1 VLRPSPRIL
10 LLTPPLTQLNTPY
23 PATAYI
29 KGFLTGRGYAVTQAD
44 MGLQL
49 VLRLFSEAGLRRV
62 FQAIEAGSFD
72 LSDNARRMLRLQRRY
87 LATIGPVIRFL
98 QNKDLTLAPRICHGR
113 FLPEASRFDN
123 VADLETAFGTMGLTD
138 QARHLATL
146 YLEDL
151 ADLIKETVGPHFG
164 FSRYAEKLAL
174 SATSFEPLHQ
184 ELTAAP
190 NLLDRM
196 LLEELEPLLERV
208 RPDIVG
214 FTVPFPGNLYGAL
227 RLARHIRETR
237 PETVTIMGGG
247 YPNTELRTI
256 KEPRF
261 FDYIDYLTLDD
272 GEGPWLRLL
281 ENWTANHQP
290 PELAVPAA
298 VARLNSVGTGTPVA
312 VEPLNTLG
320 LEVPEAAE
328 TLDWLGMRVTGAVET
343 LNSLVPAVTEAVE
356 NAPVPLQRT
365 FLRDAAGQIHYVN
378 HPFPDVPHPEVGTP
392 DYSDLPLT
400 EYLSVLEVLNPMHR
414 LWSDG
419 RWNKLTVAHGC
430 YWKRCSFC
438 DVTLDYISRY
448 ETAPSTLLV
457 DRIEQIIQQTGQT
470 GFHFVDEA
478 APPLALRDLAV
489 ELLKRRVPIT
499 WWGNIR
505 FEKTFSADLCRLLA
519 ASGCIAVSGGLEV
532 ASDRLLALM
541 EKGVTIAQV
550 ARVTE
555 GFTQA
560 GIMVHA
566 YLMYGFPTQT
576 AQETIDS
583 LEVVRQLFA
592 AGVVQSGYWHRFS
605 MTAHSPVGK
614 NPAKYQVQATGPEPA
629 GFAWNDLWH
638 DDPLGTDHEAFGP
651 GLAKSLYNY
660 LHGVA
665 LDEPLARWFD
675 FKTPRPTTPRQ
686 LVAQALQAPDKPD
699 LARQGQRLFWL
710 GNAPELRVEAGKKAP
725 RAVLTCYE
733 QAEDFEVKT
742 TEAAGRWLH
751 PLLTQLSH
759 DYDTKVLLRDA
770 AATFPKSEG
779 PFEAF
784 LQTPAWQLLREKGL
798 LLL

>member
-1 VLRPSPRIL
+1 MPTVSPRIL

-29 KGFLTGRGYAVTQAD
+29 KGFLGGRGYAVTQAD

-49 VLRLFSEAGLRRV
+49 VLRLFSVDGLQQV
-62 FQAIEAGSFD
+62 FAEIEAGRFR
-72 LSDNARRMLRLQRRY
+72 LSDNAKRMLRLQNRY
-87 LATIGPVIRFL
+87 LATITPVIRFL

-174 SATSFEPLHQ
+174 SATSFEPLHEALQ
-184 ELTAAP
+184 AAP
-190 NLLDRM
+190 NLLDRL
-196 LLEELEPLLERV
+196 LLEELDAVLERV
-208 RPDIVG
+208 KPDIVG

-227 RLARHIRETR
+227 RLAKRIKEISPATH
-237 PETVTIMGGG
+237 TIMGGG

-256 KEPRF
+256 QEPRF
-261 FDYIDYLTLDD
+261 FNYIDFLTLDD

-281 ENWTANHQP
+281 EYLGDSKPEKERSDERSRSSSRALVTFANSSEAGELLRQAQQDGQEVNDAEDEVHCTLQSVLYNP
-290 PELAVPAA
+290 PG
-298 VARLNSVGTGTPVA
+298 R
-312 VEPLNTLG
+312 
-320 LEVPEAAE
+320 
-328 TLDWLGMRVTGAVET
+328 DQ
-343 LNSLVPAVTEAVE
+343 
-356 NAPVPLQRT
+356 LQRT
-365 FLRDAAGQIHYVN
+365 FLRNEQGQIEYIN
-378 HPFPDVPHPEVGTP
+378 HPHPDVPHHEVGTP

-489 ELLKRRVPIT
+489 ELLKRRVAIT

-505 FEKTFSADLCRLLA
+505 FEKTFSPDLCRLLA
-519 ASGCIAVSGGLEV
+519 ASGCIAISGGLEV

-550 ARVTE
+550 ARVAD

-576 AQETIDS
+576 AQETVDS

-614 NPAKYQVQATGPEPA
+614 NPAKYQVTAIGPEPA

-638 DDPLGTDHEAFGP
+638 DDPLGADHETFGP

-665 LDEPLARWFD
+665 LDEPLGFWFD
-675 FKTPRPTTPRQ
+675 FKTPRPTTPRH
-686 LVAQALQAPDKPD
+686 LVQQALQAPEKPD
-699 LARQGQRLFWL
+699 FAKQNQRLFWL
-710 GNAPELRVEAGKKAP
+710 GNAPEIRIEQGKKAS

-742 TEAAGRWLH
+742 TETTGLWLH
-751 PLLTQLSH
+751 QLLTQLSH
-759 DYDTKVLLRDA
+759 DYDTKVLLKEA
-770 AATFPKSEG
+770 AATFPTGEG
-779 PFEAF
+779 TFEAF
-784 LQTPAWQLLREKGL
+784 LQNPAWILMREKGL
-798 LLL
+798 LLI

>member
-1 VLRPSPRIL
+1 M

-29 KGFLTGRGYAVTQAD
+29 KGFLGGRGYAVTQAD

-49 VLRLFSEAGLRRV
+49 VLRLFSEAGLRRI
-62 FQAIEAGSFD
+62 FQAIEAGGFD
-72 LSDNARRMLRLQRRY
+72 LSDNATRMLRLQNRY
-87 LATIGPVIRFL
+87 LATIAPVIRFL

-190 NLLDRM
+190 NLLDTM
-196 LLEELEPLLERV
+196 LLEELEPLLARV
-208 RPDIVG
+208 QPDMVG

-227 RLARHIRETR
+227 RLAKHIKQIS
-237 PETVTIMGGG
+237 PATVTVMGGG
-247 YPNTELRTI
+247 YPNTELREI

-281 ENWTANHQP
+281 EYLAGQQQQKERHAERSEASRVPSLILSSNDASEMLRFALHDVQP
-290 PELAVPAA
+290 D
-298 VARLNSVGTGTPVA
+298 RSK
-312 VEPLNTLG
+312 
-320 LEVPEAAE
+320 
-328 TLDWLGMRVTGAVET
+328 
-343 LNSLVPAVTEAVE
+343 
-356 NAPVPLQRT
+356 LQRT
-365 FLRDAAGQIHYVN
+365 FLRDETGEIQYIN
-378 HPFPDVPHPEVGTP
+378 HPFPDVPHAEVGTP

-457 DRIEQIIQQTGQT
+457 DRIEQIINQTGQT

-505 FEKTFSADLCRLLA
+505 FEKTFSPDLCRLLA
-519 ASGCIAVSGGLEV
+519 ASGCIAISGGLEV
-532 ASDRLLALM
+532 ASDRLLVLM

-550 ARVTE
+550 ARVTD

-566 YLMYGFPTQT
+566 YLMYGFPTET
-576 AQETIDS
+576 AQETVDS

-614 NPAKYQVQATGPEPA
+614 NPAKYQVAAIGPEPA

-675 FKTPRPTTPRQ
+675 FKTPKTTTPRHLIQ
-686 LVAQALQAPDKPD
+686 QALQAPDKPD
-699 LARQGQRLFWL
+699 FARQNQRLFWL
-710 GNAPELRVEAGKKAP
+710 GNAPEIRIEPGKKAP

-751 PLLTQLSH
+751 QLLTQLSQ
-759 DYDTKVLLRDA
+759 DFDTKVLLRDA
-770 AATFPKSEG
+770 VASFPKSEG
-779 PFEAF
+779 SFEAF
-784 LQTPAWQLLREKGL
+784 LQSPAWALLREKGL